1 MANNTLFIADDD
13 ESLIRVLT
21 VRCRN
26 LGLVV
31 ASAPDGVTA
40 IEKIR
45 QNPPGLIIL
54 DVNMPRGGAFDVC
67 RMMAMHKDLEHI
79 PVIILTGDSEPKY
92 MDECRRYGAFYL
104 PKSPYLWDS
113 LKPML
118 GRWFHIAKA
127 AS

>member
-1 MANNTLFIADDD
+1 MLNKTILIADDD
-13 ESLIRVLT
+13 DSLVRMLT

-26 LGLVV
+26 LGLEVV
-31 ASAPDGVTA
+31 PAPDGTVA
-40 IEKIR
+40 RQKLQEK
-45 QNPPGLIIL
+45 PPGLIIL
-54 DVNMPRGGAFDVC
+54 DVNMPRGGAFEVC
-67 RMMAMHKDLEHI
+67 KMMTMHKNLEHI

-92 MDECRRYGAFYL
+92 MDESRRYGAFYL

-127 AS
+127 A